1 MVTGDGKGGGGEAD
15 TTQSL
20 THSLYSLTEL
30 MGKSNKGGRII
41 DKRKVT
47 KLAFV
52 KINSSP
58 FKRFPKSFPTP
69 HSMCGNFSQQNFV
82 FKTGTASQQRESK
95 AALKS

>member
-1 MVTGDGKGGGGEAD
+1 MGREGRGRRY
-15 TTQSL
+15 
-20 THSLYSLTEL
+20 HSALQF
-30 MGKSNKGGRII
+30 GRIYG
-41 DKRKVT
+41 KKVI
-47 KLAFV
+47 KVGELLIKERGQNWLFV